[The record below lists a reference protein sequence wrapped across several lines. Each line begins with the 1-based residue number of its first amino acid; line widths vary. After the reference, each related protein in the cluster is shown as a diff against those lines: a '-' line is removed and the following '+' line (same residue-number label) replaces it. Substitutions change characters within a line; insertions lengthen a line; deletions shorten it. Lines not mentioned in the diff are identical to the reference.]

1 MKICIIHLFW
11 YLQQKNNTIE
21 YDYLLTNLFL
31 ILVDIHFKT
40 IGSLFLNYL
49 IQIEIRKQELYLIMT
64 GEDNMEGHLLH
75 DLLD

>member
-11 YLQQKNNTIE
+11 YLQLKNNTIE

-31 ILVDIHFKT
+31 ILVDIHIKT

-49 IQIEIRKQELYLIMT
+49 IQIEIRTQELYLIMT
-64 GEDNMEGHLLH
+64 GEDNMARHLLH